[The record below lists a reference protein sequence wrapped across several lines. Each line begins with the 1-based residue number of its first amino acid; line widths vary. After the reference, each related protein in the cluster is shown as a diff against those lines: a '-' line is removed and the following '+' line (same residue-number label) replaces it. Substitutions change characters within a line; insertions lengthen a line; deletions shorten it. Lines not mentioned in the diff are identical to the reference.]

1 MNLNFDGED
10 RYNTVPGGLISIFLF
25 LSIFSYALIKTKIMV
40 NVEEWSLKQQTV
52 LQNEYEL
59 KQIERMRDY
68 SNVTLALQFRQ
79 KRKELTNAEK
89 KLLYEKKKNIA

>member
-89 KLLYEKKKNIA
+89 KLLYEKEKNIA